1 MILVESVWL
10 PVLAVL
16 IAVMTRDSARIC
28 VVFESRLPSPAT
40 RLELGNAI
48 AGVEEEVVVVEDEH
62 RIAAG
67 HVPRVLAERLR
78 IQDLMLLGWIL
89 DLIGRTA
96 EVVSLRF
103 WHLKGEVTCEAPGRD
118 IKRSCWRVR
127 STLECFWN
135 CWRAFEGPQRASAMA
150 SV

>member
-1 MILVESVWL
+1 MLVESVWL

-16 IAVMTRDSARIC
+16 IAVMKRDSARIF
-28 VVFESRLPSPAT
+28 VVFESRLPSPVT

-48 AGVEEEVVVVEDEH
+48 AGVEEEIVVVEDEH

-89 DLIGRTA
+89 DLIERTV
-96 EVVSLRF
+96 EVVSIHF
-103 WHLKGEVTCEAPGRD
+103 WHLKGETTCDGPGRD
-118 IKRSCWRVR
+118 SKRSCWRVR
-127 STLECFWN
+127 STFECFWN
-135 CWRAFEGPQRASAMA
+135 C
-150 SV
+150 